1 MTDWGDTFANHPEA
15 LSEASINGSRR
26 PRVDY
31 GDECPPGYDPLD
43 PNAWHPDLSP
53 EQALALHTRALEA
66 QERKGT
72 PFGFDT
78 DGTDDADD

>member
-1 MTDWGDTFANHPEA
+1 MPDWNDVFADHETLSHEA
-15 LSEASINGSRR
+15 INGSRR

-31 GDECPPGYDPLD
+31 GDACPPGYDPLD

-66 QERKGT
+66 QERERA

-78 DGTDDADD
+78 DGGTDDADD